1 VKYYYNSKY
10 LLNSNVIIYSSVDKA
25 EFPTAD
31 LLFSCWFW
39 LQSLCYYFQNLDVI
53 F

>member
-1 VKYYYNSKY
+1 M
-10 LLNSNVIIYSSVDKA
+10 IYSSVDKA

-39 LQSLCYYFQNLDVI
+39 GCVYSFYNHFATI
-53 F
+53 FRTL